1 MSTFCSPITRSIVPV
16 QYLLTFFHPHV
27 YTPLDHYRCFY
38 YLRTHCCSGVYL
50 SSMRKHFI
58 NWSLCHVNELEKLSF
73 LMHIKIIL
81 KSCGVLKFGT
91 FSRVVSQD
99 CTQKLQIFINE
110 EMSDEMLINWYS
122 SWSKFSHDAFIAESE
137 NGKKNIHATNRHC
150 HKKEIYFLHKC
161 FVKKSCNNENL
172 KTSILRYGTENFFCK
187 HRSGVDMFVHT
198 REQ

>member
-1 MSTFCSPITRSIVPV
+1 MVGQFGCVIGIYKKKSICIWEHFLVLRVLIINVITIIQNMSTFCSPITRSIVPV

-73 LMHIKIIL
+73 LIHIKFIL

-91 FSRVVSQD
+91 FSHVVSQD

-110 EMSDEMLINWYS
+110 GMSDEMLINWYS
-122 SWSKFSHDAFIAESE
+122 SWSKYSHDASIAQSE
-137 NGKKNIHATNRHC
+137 NGKKKYSC
-150 HKKEIYFLHKC
+150 
-161 FVKKSCNNENL
+161 KKSSL
-172 KTSILRYGTENFFCK
+172 S
-187 HRSGVDMFVHT
+187 
-198 REQ
+198 